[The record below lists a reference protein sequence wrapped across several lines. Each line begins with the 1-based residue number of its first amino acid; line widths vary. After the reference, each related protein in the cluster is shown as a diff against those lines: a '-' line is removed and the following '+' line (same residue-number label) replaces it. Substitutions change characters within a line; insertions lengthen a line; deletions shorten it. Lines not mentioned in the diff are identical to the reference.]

1 MFWKKLMS
9 LFRRSTP
16 KASSRTTTVAG
27 IVTSAF
33 LAAAIPFVG
42 QWEGL
47 RTTAYQ
53 DIVGVWTVCY
63 GETRGV
69 RPGDTYTKAEC
80 DDMLAR
86 EILAFDAALTRCA
99 PSLPTLPVGAR
110 VAFVSWSYN
119 VGTGAA
125 CRSTLVRHLNAG
137 NVEAACKE
145 LPRWNRAGGQ
155 VVRGLTNRR
164 ISERDMCLESL

>member
-1 MFWKKLMS
+1 MRI
-9 LFRRSTP
+9 RRSG
-16 KASSRTTTVAG
+16 RTATAAG
-27 IVTSAF
+27 AVTAAF
-33 LAAAIPFVG
+33 LAAAVPFIG

-69 RPGDTYTKAEC
+69 RPGDSYTVAEC
-80 DDMLAR
+80 DDMLRR
-86 EILAFDAALTRCA
+86 EILHFDAELTKCA
-99 PSLPTLPVGAR
+99 PALPTLPVGAR

-125 CRSTLVRHLNAG
+125 CRSTLVRLLNAG
-137 NVEAACKE
+137 DVRAACE
-145 LPRWNRAGGQ
+145 QLPKWNRAGGQ

-164 ISERDMCLESL
+164 VNERDICLSSLT

>member
-1 MFWKKLMS
+1 MKW
-9 LFRRSTP
+9 RRSG
-16 KASSRTTTVAG
+16 RTATAAG
-27 IVTSAF
+27 AITAAF
-33 LAAAIPFVG
+33 LAAVVPFVG

-69 RPGDTYTKAEC
+69 RPGDSYTVAEC
-80 DDMLAR
+80 DEMLQR
-86 EILAFDAALTRCA
+86 EILHFDAELTKCA
-99 PSLPTLPVGAR
+99 PTLPTLPVGAR

-137 NVEAACKE
+137 NVQAACE
-145 LPRWNRAGGQ
+145 QLPRWNRAGGR

-164 ISERDMCLESL
+164 IAEREMCLASLT